1 MPVLSSSRARIP
13 ITWTIVLPR
22 HCSTCRCPFIAA
34 YAHVTSSHVQS
45 CSRAQRSTSKCPLSA
60 AHAHVHSFH
69 GQPCCRAHCSR
80 PRWAASCTFEQTLC
94 PASPPAAHMRLLHQC
109 PSNPSS
115 FAKMRTRTSRHSPS
129 SDRFAHEGRTG
140 KQDERAWVAFQE
152 RCQTLPLTSHERNC
166 PFAPFILL
174 LC

>member
-1 MPVLSSSRARIP
+1 MDNRAPAPLQHLQMPVHSSVCARHLIP
-13 ITWTIVLPR
+13 RTIVFSRPTQ
-22 HCSTCRCPFIAA
+22 HFQMPAFSSPCACPFIPRTALLP
-34 YAHVTSSHVQS
+34 
-45 CSRAQRSTSKCPLSA
+45 CPLQQA
-60 AHAHVHSFH
+60 QV
-69 GQPCCRAHCSR
+69 
-80 PRWAASCTFEQTLC
+80 AASCTFEQTLC